1 MNNSRRAWLAVL
13 LLIVLCL
20 SAACD
25 RLTPA
30 PAADSPG
37 VDLSDPDVGGGAGQE
52 TGPQTPIPTP
62 SATSELSPRLDA
74 TAAAGLPTA
83 TTVVSPTPSPTA
95 DRRPPTAAPSPTADA
110 PTATATLEPPTATPE
125 ASPVP
130 PTATPG
136 GETESSSET
145 IHVVQA
151 GENLYR
157 IGLQYGLSWVIIA
170 QYNGIT
176 DPNAITVGQEIRIPP
191 TTPTPE
197 ATTQAAGDGQQTSGL
212 SSADDGQQTTDD
224 GQQTTDDSQQPA
236 VVSGLSSV
244 VRGPSSIITVAPGDT
259 LYAIAQRHGV
269 SWDQVAEANGL
280 TAPNQ
285 IYVGQPL
292 KIPADAPGPTP
303 DFTHQVHRGETLT
316 GIAQQYGLS
325 PDALAAANAL
335 AAPYVIYPGQGLVI
349 PGG

>member
-1 MNNSRRAWLAVL
+1 MNNSRRVWLAAL

-25 RLTPA
+25 RLPA
-30 PAADSPG
+30 PSADSPG
-37 VDLSDPDVGGGAGQE
+37 VDLSDPDVGGGAGQD
-52 TGPQTPIPTP
+52 TGPQTPIPP
-62 SATSELSPRLDA
+62 ATETREPSPRLDA
-74 TAAAGLPTA
+74 TTAAGLPTA
-83 TTVVSPTPSPTA
+83 TTVSSPTPSATA
-95 DRRPPTAAPSPTADA
+95 DEATAIAPPPTAAPSPTTEA
-110 PTATATLEPPTATPE
+110 PTATVTPEPPTPTPE
-125 ASPVP
+125 ATPVP
-130 PTATPG
+130 PTPTPG
-136 GETESSSET
+136 GE
-145 IHVVQA
+145 IVHVVQA

-170 QYNGIT
+170 EYNGIT

-191 TTPTPE
+191 TTPTPT
-197 ATTQAAGDGQQTSGL
+197 ATTQTAGDGQQATGNRDEVAAD
-212 SSADDGQQTTDD
+212 SSQVAGD
-224 GQQTTDDSQQPA
+224 QPSPA
-236 VVSGLSSV
+236 GESSHAIGLSSV
-244 VRGPSSIITVAPGDT
+244 ITVAPGDT

-292 KIPADAPGPTP
+292 KIPTNAPGPTP

-325 PDALAAANAL
+325 PDALAAANRL

-349 PGG
+349 PGE